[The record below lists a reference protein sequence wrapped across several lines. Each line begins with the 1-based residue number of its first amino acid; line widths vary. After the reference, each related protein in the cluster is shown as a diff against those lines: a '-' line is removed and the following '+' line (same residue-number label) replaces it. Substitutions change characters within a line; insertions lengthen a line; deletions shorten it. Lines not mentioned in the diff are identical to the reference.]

1 MKQKILDLLN
11 GMSSDSKSESFKCEK
26 ELCKILTS
34 IINKKKKIEGYAD
47 QYIIDYPIKITSV
60 EYYGTYN
67 VLPEI
72 IWCNDEEFKFKTKWL
87 NIDWKTYFE
96 ELKASAIRSLDHTIK
111 QVEKSIMNHKERM
124 AILSHRQFNDLEF

>member
-34 IINKKKKIEGYAD
+34 IINKKEKIEDYAD
-47 QYIIDYPIKITSV
+47 KYIIDYPIKITSV

-72 IWCNDEEFKFKTKWL
+72 IWCNDEEFKFETKWL

-96 ELKASAIRSLDHTIK
+96 ELKASSIRSLDHTIK

>member
-34 IINKKKKIEGYAD
+34 IINKKKKIEDYAD

-124 AILSHRQFNDLEF
+124 AILSRRQFNDLEF

>member
-34 IINKKKKIEGYAD
+34 IINKKEKIEDYANK
-47 QYIIDYPIKITSV
+47 YIIDYPIEITSV

-72 IWCNDEEFKFKTKWL
+72 IWCNDEEFKFETKWL

-96 ELKASAIRSLDHTIK
+96 ELKASSIRSLDHTIK

>member
-34 IINKKKKIEGYAD
+34 IINKKEKIEDYAD
-47 QYIIDYPIKITSV
+47 KYIIDYPIKITSV

-72 IWCNDEEFKFKTKWL
+72 IWCNDEEFKFETKWL